1 METHTMNY
9 SSDMIKRSAFVDE
22 LSNNINILPPYLQTQ
37 EIKTVK
43 EYLERRIKELE
54 KKYK

>member
-1 METHTMNY
+1 MNY

-37 EIKTVK
+37 EIGIVK